1 MVVYFSN
8 PLNAQESANNSVNHQ
23 LGIRHDNDFFVLTD
37 RYYSFGLFLTYK
49 HRLSKGFFGSENEQ
63 LNFRL
68 GVEAF
73 TPHNTET
80 ELIEEM
86 DRPYAGYLGLNSGWS
101 LTNPKNFLNVELELG
116 LAGKSSGA
124 GAFQRWYH
132 NAVVVSDPQ
141 SWAAELS
148 DSFHLN
154 LYARYA
160 REWQLA
166 PNPFGVRFAVQP
178 EVAFGSRDQYLQ
190 PEVVAYFG
198 RRSNMNSSIAYN
210 QIGSLEREIFFAF
223 RFAYRWVGH
232 NGLLEG
238 NAFGDDSVYLV
249 EPLESHYRV
258 GFDFKHRFKK
268 NDYVVSYRFHSD
280 ETSMTQTHHYLIL
293 SYARSF

>member
-1 MVVYFSN
+1 MY
-8 PLNAQESANNSVNHQ
+8 AQQESIDSVKHQ

-37 RYYSFGLFLTYK
+37 RYYTFGLFLTYK
-49 HRLSKGFFGSENEQ
+49 NRLKKGVFGGEYEQ
-63 LNFRL
+63 LSFRFGL
-68 GVEAF
+68 EAF
-73 TPHNTET
+73 TPDNTST

-101 LTNPKNFLNVELELG
+101 LTNPDNFFNLQLELG
-116 LAGKSSGA
+116 IAGESSGA

-132 NAVVVSDPQ
+132 DAVVISDPQ
-141 SWAAELS
+141 SWENELS
-148 DSFHLN
+148 DSFHVN
-154 LYARYA
+154 LYAGYA

-178 EVAFGSRDQYLQ
+178 EVAFGSRDQYIQ

-198 RRSNMNSSIAYN
+198 RRSDMNSSIAYD
-210 QIGSLEREIFFAF
+210 QIGSTEREIFFAF
-223 RFAYRWVGH
+223 RFAYRWVGY

-238 NAFGDDSVYLV
+238 NAFGDDSIYLV
-249 EPLESHYRV
+249 EPFDSFYRV
-258 GFDFKHRFKK
+258 GFDFKHRFKQ
-268 NDYVVSYRFHSD
+268 NDYIVCYRFHSD

>member
-1 MVVYFSN
+1 MI
-8 PLNAQESANNSVNHQ
+8 AQEDKSITVKHQ

-49 HRLSKGFFGSENEQ
+49 HRLSNGIFTREYEQ

-73 TPHNTET
+73 TPDDTSTEI
-80 ELIEEM
+80 IEEM
-86 DRPYAGYLGLNSGWS
+86 DRPYAGYLGLNGGWS
-101 LTNPKNFLNVELELG
+101 LASPENFLNVQMEVG
-116 LAGKSSGA
+116 LAGRSSGA

-141 SWAAELS
+141 SWVAELS
-148 DSFHLN
+148 DTFHLN
-154 LYARYA
+154 LYTQYA
-160 REWQLA
+160 REWQVA
-166 PNPFGVRFAVQP
+166 PNPFGVRFAIHP
-178 EVAFGSRDQYLQ
+178 EVAYGSRDQYLQ

-198 RRSNMNSSIAYN
+198 RRAEMNSSIAYG
-210 QIGSLEREIFFAF
+210 QIGSTEREIFFAF

-238 NAFGDDSVYLV
+238 NAFGDDSLYLV
-249 EPLESHYRV
+249 EPFESFYRV
-258 GFDFKHRFKK
+258 GFDFKHRFDR
-268 NDYVVSYRFHSD
+268 NDYQVSYRFHSD
-280 ETSMTQTHHYLIL
+280 ETSMMQTHHYLIL

>member
-1 MVVYFSN
+1 LVLLFPSK
-8 PLNAQESANNSVNHQ
+8 LTAQEEATNSVKHQ

-49 HRLSKGFFGSENEQ
+49 HRLSKGVFGSEYEQ
-63 LNFRL
+63 LGFRL

-73 TPHNTET
+73 TPDDTST

-101 LTNPKNFLNVELELG
+101 LTTPENFLNIELELG

-141 SWAAELS
+141 SWVAELS
-148 DSFHLN
+148 DTFHMN

-166 PNPFGVRFAVQP
+166 PNPFGVRLAVKP
-178 EVAFGSRDQYLQ
+178 EVAYGSRDQFIQ

-198 RRSNMNSSIAYN
+198 RRSDMNSSIAYN
-210 QIGSLEREIFFAF
+210 QIGSTEREIFFAF
-223 RFAYRWVGH
+223 RFAYRWVGY
-232 NGLLEG
+232 NGLLVG

-249 EPLESHYRV
+249 EPLESYYRV
-258 GFDFKHRFKK
+258 GFDFKHRFKQ
-268 NDYVVSYRFHSD
+268 NDYIVSYRFHSD
-280 ETSMTQTHHYLIL
+280 ETSMTQTHQYLIL